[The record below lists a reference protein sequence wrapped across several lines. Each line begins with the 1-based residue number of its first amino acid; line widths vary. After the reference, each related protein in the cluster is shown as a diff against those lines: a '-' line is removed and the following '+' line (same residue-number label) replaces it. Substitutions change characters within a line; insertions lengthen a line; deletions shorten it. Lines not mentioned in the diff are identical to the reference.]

1 MRGFFYIL
9 HFKIITLRA
18 KIGFK
23 NFRIMETG
31 RKNHTVER
39 RREILNRLSSQGH
52 IFIDE
57 LSREFE
63 VSEVTI
69 RNDLEQ
75 LEKKGLLIRV
85 RGGAIKAESAV
96 GLDIHISEKN
106 KMHYPEKARIGKK
119 AASLIKDHETII
131 IDSGTT
137 TFEVA
142 KNLNHLRGLTVISNA
157 LNIISHLANNSDLQ
171 LIVPGGYLRRNSL
184 SLVGPL
190 AEKNFQNLFVDKLFL
205 GVDGIIASQGIYTP
219 NLEEAHL
226 NELMIKN
233 AREVIV
239 VTDSS
244 KFQRKSLAFICS
256 IDKIGTLVTDEGITP
271 EDKKKLEDQGVTV
284 VIA

>member
-1 MRGFFYIL
+1 MD
-9 HFKIITLRA
+9 T
-18 KIGFK
+18 
-23 NFRIMETG
+23 N
-31 RKNHTVER
+31 RKNNTVER

-52 IFIDE
+52 LFIDE
-57 LSREFE
+57 LSQKYG

-106 KMHYPEKARIGKK
+106 KIHYQEKARIGRK
-119 AASLIKDHETII
+119 AAELVKEHDTII

-142 KNLNHLRGLTVISNA
+142 KNLDNIKGLTVISNA
-157 LNIISHLANNSDLQ
+157 LNIISHLANHNEVQ

-205 GVDGIIASQGIYTP
+205 GVDGIIASQGIFTP
-219 NLEEAHL
+219 NLEEAYL
-226 NELMIKN
+226 NELMIRN
-233 AREVIV
+233 AKEVIV

-256 IDKIGTLVTDEGITP
+256 IDRINTLVTDDGISP
-271 EDKKKLEDQGVTV
+271 EDKKKLEDQGVR
-284 VIA
+284 VIIA

>member
-1 MRGFFYIL
+1 MSS
-9 HFKIITLRA
+9 
-18 KIGFK
+18 
-23 NFRIMETG
+23 E

-39 RREILNRLSSQGH
+39 RREILNRLSSHGH
-52 IFIDE
+52 VFIDE
-57 LSREFE
+57 LSQEFE

-96 GLDIHISEKN
+96 GVDIHISEKN
-106 KMHYPEKARIGKK
+106 KMHFQQKARIGKK
-119 AASLIKDHETII
+119 AAELIKDYETII

-142 KNLNHLRGLTVISNA
+142 KNLEHLKGITVISNA
-157 LNIISHLANNSDLQ
+157 LNIISHLANNSNIQ

-190 AEKNFQNLFVDKLFL
+190 AEKNLETLFVDKLFL

-226 NELMIKN
+226 NELMIKHS
-233 AREVIV
+233 REVVI

-256 IDKIGTLVTDEGITP
+256 IDKISTLVTDEGISA

-284 VIA
+284 IVA